1 MTVELSSLNTALA
14 GVISAEEGRLLPIL
28 TSSEQSMITGND
40 AMSLLYNPN
49 ALFQSFKADGKKY
62 VLAGRLQGSLNSAFP
77 DGLGDDSE
85 VVSSI
90 DEPQVVIFADVDVL
104 FDRMWVR
111 SQNFFGRQIY
121 SNFADNG
128 TLVNNLV
135 DNMTGSVDLIQVRA
149 RGTSH
154 RPFDK
159 VQEIQRVSEQKF
171 RETENQLMQQL
182 RETETKL
189 NELQRIKGQENQLI
203 ISQEQQQEIAK
214 FKQRKLEVRKNLRE
228 VKRNLNKDIEA
239 LGTQLKFINIALVP
253 ILLTLLIVFLS
264 WRKSNRKERR
274 YVK

>member
-1 MTVELSSLNTALA
+1 
-14 GVISAEEGRLLPIL
+14 
-28 TSSEQSMITGND
+28 
-40 AMSLLYNPN
+40 MSLLYNPN
-49 ALFQSFKADGKKY
+49 ALFQSFKADGQKH
-62 VLAGRLQGSLNSAFP
+62 VLAGRLQGNLSSAFP
-77 DGLGDDSE
+77 EGLGDGSE
-85 VVSSI
+85 VVTSI

-121 SNFADNG
+121 SDFADNG